1 MSKIS
6 RADSKARF
14 RTGMYPTQ
22 ADFENLHDSYVH
34 KDDTIPLE
42 QVGTNGATVV
52 SLLNQ
57 KANSSHTHEIKDVD
71 GLEKFITEMTS
82 LLEIVRDPETGE
94 ISQSKLKTL
103 TAGIAALRDDID
115 TNTDNI
121 AGHETRINNN
131 TAALE
136 KVYQILGKDAKES
149 IDDLAN
155 RFAALSGNYANVYA
169 FINKVKQFLEDADA
183 SDETINRWQ
192 EIEAFLQGVTDTQ
205 TLTGLL
211 EQQRTDLEGRI
222 AEAIAAIPKGNYLKL
237 VPDLDAYTDA
247 PDGEIVKYTGPTN
260 DKYTRGWDYER
271 VAGDGQPVEFMV
283 PAGTPTINRIFV
295 PESAPDNY
303 KQFIS
308 NAKFPFK
315 REGSFSEFTT
325 FRASNGSVEVLFL
338 FSNHPSVGDL
348 VFLREDFA
356 PHFITEVDSASFKTD
371 IDDYSWS
378 LSSIEPEPATAYVNV
393 DGLRIVLDDDFERF
407 NTPSTETDINSP
419 VIIPDQRLYFW
430 GDRENHVFMEKKS
443 ADQTYSYPGGSPAS
457 WQLSPSMPVIQ

>member
-271 VAGDGQPVEFMV
+271 VAGDLLTVSVPSGSKYIGIQEAPDEYSNLLGVKFYPTGRSIAAIGINAYGIYYYLQDTEPKVGDVVVRYSGYDAPGATITITEINDGVPTLSNGYPTTRTFASTWYEYVSTDGEYILVNIAPDTNLAGSTTRIYLSSSPSELVEFKL
-283 PAGTPTINRIFV
+283 GF
-295 PESAPDNY
+295 
-303 KQFIS
+303 S
-308 NAKFPFK
+308 NVGSGGF
-315 REGSFSEFTT
+315 SFSL
-325 FRASNGSVEVLFL
+325 GS
-338 FSNHPSVGDL
+338 
-348 VFLREDFA
+348 
-356 PHFITEVDSASFKTD
+356 
-371 IDDYSWS
+371 
-378 LSSIEPEPATAYVNV
+378 
-393 DGLRIVLDDDFERF
+393 
-407 NTPSTETDINSP
+407 TPSFW
-419 VIIPDQRLYFW
+419 RLI
-430 GDRENHVFMEKKS
+430 
-443 ADQTYSYPGGSPAS
+443 
-457 WQLSPSMPVIQ
+457 PSMPVIQ